1 MRVACVTAVY
11 PPTRGGMCTVA
22 FAEATELA
30 KKHDVTVFTLQTDN
44 PRKDLVVDRASSV
57 PVVRLRGL
65 PRISL
70 GGMVP
75 QLFARLRG
83 TDVVYAQLPAYGFME
98 VLILW
103 KMITRKRLV
112 VTVHMDPIGVGVF
125 KILFK
130 LQRIVLRAVINR
142 ADVVRISTRHF
153 AADPLF
159 KNVAAEKI
167 EIIPFGIDT
176 KRFSPAPGPKKLIY
190 LFVGRLSRTHYF
202 KGVEILLRAF
212 KAVSEKNSSAEL
224 WIVGDGDERKNYEQL
239 AGKLGI
245 ASHVRFLGAVSDEE
259 LPALYRRATVFVL
272 PSTDTSETFGIV
284 LLEAMASGVPVIA
297 SRLPGVDS
305 VVTQGVTGFL
315 IEPGSEVELKNALL
329 DVASNRKQWE
339 DKGSQARA
347 RACEYGDWSVIA
359 DKIGS
364 LL

>member
-1 MRVACVTAVY
+1 
-11 PPTRGGMCTVA
+11 MCTA
-22 FAEATELA
+22 ALAEVTELA
-30 KKHDVTVFTLQTDN
+30 KKHEVTVFTLQTDN
-44 PRKDLVVDRASSV
+44 PRKDLVVDRAVSV

-83 TDVVYAQLPAYGFME
+83 SDVVYAQLPAYGFME

-130 LQRIVLRAVINR
+130 IQRVVLQSLINR
-142 ADVVRISTRHF
+142 ADAVRISTKHF
-153 AADPLF
+153 ASDALF
-159 KNVAAEKI
+159 KNVVPDKI
-167 EIIPFGIDT
+167 SIIPFGIDT
-176 KRFSPAPGPKKLIY
+176 QRFSPASEAKKLVY

-239 AGKLGI
+239 AGKLVI

-259 LPALYRRATVFVL
+259 LPTLYRQAAVFVL

-305 VVTQGVTGFL
+305 VVMHGVTGFL
-315 IEPGSEVELKNALL
+315 IEPGSEVELKNALR

-339 DKGSQARA
+339 DRGVQARM
-347 RACEYGDWSVIA
+347 RASEYGDWSVIA